1 MSRTAWVDALEPGD
15 QLVELTTRLTAEVK
29 RVIDVNGVR
38 ALAIELPGM
47 TYIITTALVAER
59 FGRAP

>member
-1 MSRTAWVDALEPGD
+1 VSRTEWVDALEPGD
-15 QLVELTTRLTAEVK
+15 QLVELTTRLTAEVQ

-38 ALAIELPGM
+38 TLAIELPGM
-47 TYIITTALVAER
+47 TYIITAALVAER